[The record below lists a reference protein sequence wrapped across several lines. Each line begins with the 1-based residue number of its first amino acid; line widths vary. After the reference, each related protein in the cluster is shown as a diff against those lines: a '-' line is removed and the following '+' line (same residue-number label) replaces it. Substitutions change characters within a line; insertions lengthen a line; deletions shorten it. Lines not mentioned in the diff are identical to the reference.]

1 MTTNAYLVYW
11 CNEGLEGV
19 VPISQYEQVDIENT
33 FRVLSDQGT
42 VRNPMYDIIQKMIL
56 RGRAN
61 SQRHYELYA
70 IDCDESISEEDFK
83 QWFDTAPQAAA
94 DLIRSRGLKIFS
106 DRAREN
112 RVKIV

>member
-1 MTTNAYLVYW
+1 V
-11 CNEGLEGV
+11 
-19 VPISQYEQVDIENT
+19 
-33 FRVLSDQGT
+33 
-42 VRNPMYDIIQKMIL
+42 YDIVQKMIL

-70 IDCDESISEEDFK
+70 IDCDENISEDDFK